1 VSQTVVRW
9 KCSRPNARA
18 AAGQGHI
25 RRERDQF
32 GGMVPIGLAAIDP
45 NIAANGCGG
54 VKRSSDKPLTAFRAG
69 SYCRDK
75 HNIGEA
81 IMLTSRAAFSVLLAS
96 ATIAYGLSP
105 ANAQNFTKQV
115 YIIVPYAPG
124 GTSDILARLMGPKLS
139 ELIGQPVIVENKPS
153 ASGNIG
159 ADFVAKQSG
168 DGHTLLITDVGTLAT
183 QPNLVKRLSFDVQKD
198 LVPVGMVMFSP
209 YLFAVHPSLPVSTL
223 QELVAY
229 DKANAGKLNVGTSGV
244 GSIQHLTAIVIAKK
258 YGIKWGI
265 VPYRGGAAAIRAVV
279 SNESNVIFNGA
290 LATMPFVTQNQLKG
304 IAVSGA
310 KRLPGV
316 PNLPTFKELDMPI
329 VETGSWQG
337 FLTSKGT
344 PPAMAARLN
353 TEIKKILA
361 MPEIANKLVELGGDV
376 RTSSTPGEFSDWLT
390 KAIAEWGDVVKAE
403 NIQAE

>member
-1 VSQTVVRW
+1 
-9 KCSRPNARA
+9 
-18 AAGQGHI
+18 
-25 RRERDQF
+25 
-32 GGMVPIGLAAIDP
+32 
-45 NIAANGCGG
+45 
-54 VKRSSDKPLTAFRAG
+54 
-69 SYCRDK
+69 
-75 HNIGEA
+75 
-81 IMLTSRAAFSVLLAS
+81 MLTSRAAFAVLLAS